1 MLLGFGIFHK
11 NFCHKAEEAVDNG
24 VVETVVENIPEEP
37 TVEEI
42 PEAKVEEEIE
52 TSSKTK
58 KSTGKNYG
66 SVKNPVDKITDVTH
80 KSSTEKPVVETTA
93 GDVPADIK
101 VVDNSKE
108 EEDTKKAV
116 EEAEKNGDKVTEMEN
131 GIIAIEKNEEK
142 SEAED
147 KKDLEKVDIE
157 DEKSKAEEI
166 PSSEKEEVVEEVKD
180 NNECIEGTTDDEL
193 DNMLDSTTKTEEVK
207 NETTEE
213 KTEEPATG
221 KTEVTDLTITEEK
234 EQPVVPVKPVEKE
247 EQQEVKPEVVEP
259 VKEVKAVNVTAI
271 DGYTTTVGSSVQ
283 FKIDG
288 DDIKIEGL
296 DGINYSFNG
305 SVLTVNVGEEAT
317 VLSVCV
323 SNSVNAVNFDI
334 VVNGVLQ

>member
-42 PEAKVEEEIE
+42 PEAKVEEE

-58 KSTGKNYG
+58 KSIGKNYG

-131 GIIAIEKNEEK
+131 GIIAIEKDEEK

-166 PSSEKEEVVEEVKD
+166 PSSENEEVVEEVKD

-207 NETTEE
+207 TEE

-221 KTEVTDLTITEEK
+221 KTEVTDLTIKEEV
-234 EQPVVPVKPVEKE
+234 QPVVPVKPVEKE

-271 DGYTTTVGSSVQ
+271 DGYTTTVGNSIQ

>member
-1 MLLGFGIFHK
+1 MLMGFGIFHK

-42 PEAKVEEEIE
+42 PEAKVEEE

-58 KSTGKNYG
+58 KSIGKNYG

-131 GIIAIEKNEEK
+131 GIIAIEKNEETK
-142 SEAED
+142 TDDS
-147 KKDLEKVDIE
+147 KKDQEKVDLKE
-157 DEKSKAEEI
+157 EEKESAEEI
-166 PSSEKEEVVEEVKD
+166 PSSENEEVVEEVKD

-207 NETTEE
+207 TEE

-221 KTEVTDLTITEEK
+221 KTEVTDLTIKEEV
-234 EQPVVPVKPVEKE
+234 QPVVPVKPVEKE

-283 FKIDG
+283 FKVEG
-288 DDIKIEGL
+288 DNVAVEGL
-296 DGINYSFNG
+296 DGISYSLNNG
-305 SVLTVNVGEEAT
+305 ILTVNVGNEAT

-334 VVNGVLQ
+334 VVNGVVQQ